1 MPDNV
6 KLKNFLD
13 LKFSAFAG
21 RSDSFQMANDLE
33 LFLVQISVNEAAL
46 RRVIDGDHPEF
57 ALLVT
62 VQNHTQPA
70 PERTGKNFS
79 QISGPKFL
87 VASHDDD
94 TRRITDDPQ
103 VRTCIPGKVHVWRVA
118 SPTSFSGSVGSNHET
133 ARAALELTALGL
145 RLIGISHHLPR
156 L

>member
-1 MPDNV
+1 
-6 KLKNFLD
+6 
-13 LKFSAFAG
+13 
-21 RSDSFQMANDLE
+21 MANNLE

-87 VASHDDD
+87 VASHDGD

-103 VRTCIPGKVHVWRVA
+103 VRTCIPGKVRVWRVR
-118 SPTSFSGSVGSNHET
+118 SPDQFFRGSVGSNHET